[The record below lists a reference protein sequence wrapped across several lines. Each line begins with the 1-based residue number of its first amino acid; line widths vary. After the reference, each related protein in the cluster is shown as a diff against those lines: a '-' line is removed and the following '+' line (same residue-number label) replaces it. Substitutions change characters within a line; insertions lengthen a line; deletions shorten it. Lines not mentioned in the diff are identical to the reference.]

1 MNMAAFSKM
10 FVAAVSDRRTFPL
23 RKSSDGQRP
32 PLQIL
37 RMSFGILFFL
47 FSSFNVSALTEENV
61 NITRDAKSGGKLI
74 VDVDFGT
81 IEVAPGDND
90 KVVVNAS
97 RKITA
102 SSKDKEA
109 EYFAAAPI
117 TVTSDGTTVVV
128 PCAAREGLG

>member
-1 MNMAAFSKM
+1 MALSCAF
-10 FVAAVSDRRTFPL
+10 
-23 RKSSDGQRP
+23 RP
-32 PLQIL
+32 
-37 RMSFGILFFL
+37 
-47 FSSFNVSALTEENV
+47 LTEENV

-109 EYFAAAPI
+109 EYFASAPI

-128 PCAAREGLG
+128 RARPRKGLG